1 MQIYKKY
8 TLGSHIHPRLLLNHL
23 VRCIKLGGQSIVYA
37 KFYSESIL
45 MDTRWKRRLWINSP
59 LSYLNFILYLI
70 NDNRQDHLCSKY
82 QTLCNLEC
90 FYTVSGITCRVHLQ
104 VDKIFYFI
112 INSTS
117 VDIRKVCNN
126 NVVLGAC

>member
-1 MQIYKKY
+1 
-8 TLGSHIHPRLLLNHL
+8 
-23 VRCIKLGGQSIVYA
+23 
-37 KFYSESIL
+37 
-45 MDTRWKRRLWINSP
+45 MDTRWKRWLWINSP

-70 NDNRQDHLCSKY
+70 NDSRQDHLCSKY
-82 QTLCNLEC
+82 QTLFVIWNV
-90 FYTVSGITCRVHLQ
+90 FYTVSGLTCRVHLQ

-117 VDIRKVCNN
+117 VDIGKVCNN